1 MILNIL
7 ILFFITFF
15 AGILIIYYPELNKK
29 NFKYMLTFS
38 GAYLFSIT
46 VLHILPELFMVT
58 NSHIYIG
65 LFVLLGFY
73 FQIIID
79 YFSQGVEHGHSHH
92 NHSNGSK
99 GIYMLFISLFIHS
112 LLEGTLLVH
121 PHATHEHDEVRHLLF
136 GLMLHKIPESFALAA
151 VLIIAIQQKKWVI
164 ILIFIYALASPIGL
178 ALSNI
183 VSINNFYSSKLFS
196 YLFAFVAGNFLHI
209 STTIF
214 FESESKDHQFKAAK
228 MITMVLAGILA
239 ILIEVVV

>member
-1 MILNIL
+1 
-7 ILFFITFF
+7 
-15 AGILIIYYPELNKK
+15 
-29 NFKYMLTFS
+29 MLTFS

-46 VLHILPELFMVT
+46 VLHILPELFAISST
-58 NSHIYIG
+58 HIYIG
-65 LFVLLGFY
+65 LCVLIGFY
-73 FQIIID
+73 FQIIVN

-92 NHSNGSK
+92 NHSHSGNGVL
-99 GIYMLFISLFIHS
+99 MLFLSLFVHS

-151 VLIIAIQQKKWVI
+151 VLVLDISKRKWVI

-178 ALSNI
+178 IISNI
-183 VSINNFYSSKLFS
+183 VAINDIYNSTIFS

-214 FESESKDHQFKAAK
+214 FESESKDHTFKATKTAT
-228 MITMVLAGILA
+228 IVGAGVLA
-239 ILIEVVV
+239 VVVELFL